1 MMAALSYRNL
11 HECQV
16 TETSLLWPEEAVGG
30 DPSFPAYFLPMKVV
44 AENRRARF
52 DFEIIETLEAGIML
66 TGPEVKSCR
75 AGHVN
80 LAGAYVSFHNG
91 EAVLKNA
98 SISPYSFAARM
109 PHEERR
115 DRKMLLKVAELKKIT
130 ARTEEKGF
138 TVVPL
143 ALHVGRFVK
152 VLLGIG
158 RGRKKTDK
166 RQRIKEREVAR
177 KLKQTGD
184 Y

>member
-1 MMAALSYRNL
+1 
-11 HECQV
+11 
-16 TETSLLWPEEAVGG
+16 
-30 DPSFPAYFLPMKVV
+30 MKVI

-52 DFEIIETLEAGIML
+52 DFEILETLEAGIVL

-75 AGHVN
+75 EGHVN
-80 LAGAYVSFHNG
+80 LAGAYVSFREG
-91 EAVLKNA
+91 AAILKNA
-98 SISPYSFAARM
+98 SIAPYSFAARM

-115 DRKMLLKVAELKKIT
+115 DRKMLLKAPELKKLT
-130 ARTEEKGF
+130 TRAEEKGF

-143 ALHVGRFVK
+143 AMHVGRFVK

-166 RQRIKEREVAR
+166 RQHIREREVAR

>member
-1 MMAALSYRNL
+1 
-11 HECQV
+11 
-16 TETSLLWPEEAVGG
+16 
-30 DPSFPAYFLPMKVV
+30 MKVI

-52 DFEIIETLEAGIML
+52 DFEILETLEAGIML

-80 LAGAYVSFHNG
+80 LAGAYVSFRQG
-91 EAVLKNA
+91 GAVLKNA
-98 SISPYSFAARM
+98 SIAPYSFAARM

-115 DRKMLLKVAELKKIT
+115 DRKMLLKASELKKLT
-130 ARTEEKGF
+130 TRAEEKGL

-143 ALHVGRFVK
+143 AMHVGRFIK
-152 VLLGIG
+152 VLLGVG

-166 RQRIKEREVAR
+166 RQHIRDREVAR
-177 KLKQTGD
+177 KLKQTGE

>member
-1 MMAALSYRNL
+1 
-11 HECQV
+11 
-16 TETSLLWPEEAVGG
+16 
-30 DPSFPAYFLPMKVV
+30 MKVI

-52 DFEIIETLEAGIML
+52 DYEILETVEAGIML
-66 TGPEVKSCR
+66 TGPETKSCR

-80 LAGAYVSFHNG
+80 LAGAYVTFRDG
-91 EAVLKNA
+91 KAVLKNV
-98 SISPYSFAARM
+98 SIAPYRFAANV
-109 PHEERR
+109 PHDERR
-115 DRKMLLKVAELKKIT
+115 DRVLLLKAVELKKLM
-130 ARTEEKGF
+130 ARAEEKGL

-143 ALHVGRFVK
+143 AMHVGRFVK

>member
-1 MMAALSYRNL
+1 
-11 HECQV
+11 
-16 TETSLLWPEEAVGG
+16 
-30 DPSFPAYFLPMKVV
+30 MKVI

-52 DFEIIETLEAGIML
+52 DFEILETVEAGIML

-75 AGHVN
+75 EGHVN

-115 DRKMLLKVAELKKIT
+115 DRKMLLKAAELKKLT
-130 ARTEEKGF
+130 TRAEEKGF

-143 ALHVGRFVK
+143 SLRVGRFVK
-152 VLLGIG
+152 VELGIG

-166 RQRIKEREVAR
+166 RQHIREREVAR

>member
-1 MMAALSYRNL
+1 MASLSYRKSL
-11 HECQV
+11 ECQV
-16 TETSLLWPEEAVGG
+16 CVTFMAWPEEAVGG
-30 DPSFPAYFLPMKVV
+30 RPAFPAYFPSMKVV

-52 DFEIIETLEAGIML
+52 DFEILETVEAGIML
-66 TGPEVKSCR
+66 TGPEAKSCR

-80 LAGAYVSFHNG
+80 LAGAYVSFREGN
-91 EAVLKNA
+91 AVLKNA
-98 SISPYSFAARM
+98 SIAAYPFAAHV

-115 DRKMLLKVAELKKIT
+115 DRTMLLKAAELKKLT
-130 ARTEEKGF
+130 VRAEEKGL
-138 TVVPL
+138 TVIPL

-166 RQRIKEREVAR
+166 RQRIREREVAR